1 MWFQL
6 QFRVTVP
13 KILRF
18 ESQNCL
24 TALQYLRFG
33 THVSL
38 KMLKLLRFET
48 QVCLTMSK
56 SSYVDLHFSVT
67 VLKSLSC
74 EIQVWFIV
82 SKNLWRERI
91 TILSHKLV
99 VFVIWTT
106 ILYHSAEKIEN
117 WSTFLS
123 HNVKL
128 FGMWIRVLYHG
139 AKKNLRFE
147 LKVCLTVLKVLTNEI
162 QLVSQCRNHC
172 EVITIFV
179 SQWWKL
185 WEVNY
190 RFV

>member
-1 MWFQL
+1 MWFHL
-6 QFRVTVP
+6 QFHVRVP
-13 KILRF
+13 KNLRF

-24 TALQYLRFG
+24 RMLHFLRFG

-38 KMLKLLRFET
+38 KMLKILRFET

-56 SSYVDLHFSVT
+56 FSYVGLHFSIT
-67 VLKSLSC
+67 VVKSLRC

-82 SKNLWRERI
+82 SKILWRERI

-128 FGMWIRVLYHG
+128 FGMWITVLYHG
-139 AKKNLRFE
+139 AKKTWDSN
-147 LKVCLTVLKVLTNEI
+147 
-162 QLVSQCRNHC
+162 
-172 EVITIFV
+172 
-179 SQWWKL
+179 
-185 WEVNY
+185 
-190 RFV
+190 